1 MKRFITILLLMIAA
15 TILVSAKNPVKHDDP
30 NAVIVH
36 EWGTFTSIAGRNGEA
51 VEWTPLG
58 GTTDLPCFVHRL
70 PNGNNNSNIK
80 GPVYAGGLSATVRME
95 TPVLYFYASRPQTV
109 NVNVRFRQGLISE
122 WYPQA
127 DITPANSAGFD
138 GSKKFESNATWRDIK
153 IMPGTTPEFPAE
165 AARSHYYA
173 ARDTDAAP
181 LSKSSQT
188 EKFLFYRGIGRFR
201 LPIVATV
208 EGETIRIKNRAAEDI
223 RSVILFENR
232 NGKIGF
238 RIHHGLR
245 DEVRLES
252 PTLNGGVE
260 SVVSAL
266 EAILVENG
274 LYPKE
279 AKAMIETWRDSWFEH
294 GSRLIYIYPESE
306 IDSVLPLDIKP
317 APVRTAR
324 VFVGRIE
331 LITATTER
339 EVGQAI
345 AENDRVALEKYGRF
359 LPAIAGQMGRS
370 LARVDIRILQPVC
383 NN

>member
-1 MKRFITILLLMIAA
+1 MKRFVTILLVIIAA
-15 TILVSAKNPVKHDDP
+15 TIFVAAKNPVKNEDP

-70 PNGNNNSNIK
+70 PTANTSGNIK

-127 DITPANSAGFD
+127 DVTPANNAGF
-138 GSKKFESNATWRDIK
+138 GSSTSFQSTATWRDIN
-153 IMPGTTPEFPAE
+153 IMPGATAEFPTE

-173 ARDTDAAP
+173 ARETDAAP
-181 LSKSSQT
+181 LSNASQM

-208 EGETIRIKNRAAEDI
+208 EGDSVRVRNRAPEDI

-232 NGKIGF
+232 YGKIGF
-238 RIHHGLR
+238 RVQDNVR
-245 DEVRLES
+245 DEVQFEA
-252 PTLNGGVE
+252 PALNTNLA
-260 SVVSAL
+260 SVASEL

-279 AKAMIETWRDSWFEH
+279 ARAMIETWRDSWFEH

-306 IDSVLPLDIKP
+306 IDSILPLDIKP
-317 APVRTAR
+317 APARTAR
-324 VFVGRIE
+324 VFVGRME

-345 AENDRVALEKYGRF
+345 AENDRVVLEKYGRF
-359 LPAIAGQMGRS
+359 LPAIAGQMGKA
-370 LARVDIRILQPVC
+370 LDRVDIRLERTTC

>member
-1 MKRFITILLLMIAA
+1 MKRFITILLLMVTAA
-15 TILVSAKNPVKHDDP
+15 FLVAAKNPVKHDDP
-30 NAVIVH
+30 NAVVVH

-51 VEWTPLG
+51 VDWTPLG

-70 PNGNNNSNIK
+70 PNGNLNSNIK

-95 TPVLYFYASRPQTV
+95 TPVLYFYTSRPQTV

-127 DITPANSAGFD
+127 NITPANSTGFG
-138 GSKKFESNATWRDIK
+138 GSTKFQSTATWRDIN
-153 IMPGTTPEFPAE
+153 IMPGATAEFPTE
-165 AARSHYYA
+165 PARSHYYA
-173 ARDTDAAP
+173 ARETDAAP
-181 LSKSSQT
+181 LSNSSQT
-188 EKFLFYRGIGRFR
+188 EKFLFYRGIGRFK

-208 EGETIRIKNRAAEDI
+208 EGDTVRVKNRAEEDI

-238 RIHHGLR
+238 RVQDGVR
-245 DEVRLES
+245 DEVRFKAPALRS
-252 PTLNGGVE
+252 
-260 SVVSAL
+260 SVASVASEL
-266 EAILVENG
+266 EAILIENG

-294 GSRLIYIYPESE
+294 GSRLIYIYPASE
-306 IDSVLPLDIKP
+306 IDSILPLDIKP
-317 APVRTAR
+317 APIRTVR
-324 VFVGRIE
+324 VFVGRVE
-331 LITATTER
+331 LITPATER

-345 AENDRVALEKYGRF
+345 AENDRITLEKYGRF
-359 LPAIAGQMGRS
+359 LPAIAGQMGRGID
-370 LARVDIRILQPVC
+370 RVDIRTERPVC

>member
-15 TILVSAKNPVKHDDP
+15 TILVAANTKIKSDDP

-58 GTTDLPCFVHRL
+58 GTSDLPCFVHRL
-70 PNGNNNSNIK
+70 PSGNINSNIK

-95 TPVLYFYASRPQTV
+95 TPVLYFYTSRPQTV

-127 DITPANSAGFD
+127 DVTPANSIGFD
-138 GSKKFESNATWRDIK
+138 SSTKFQSTAAWRDIN
-153 IMPGTTPEFPAE
+153 IMPGATAEFPTE

-173 ARDTDAAP
+173 ARETDATP
-181 LSKSSQT
+181 LSNSTQT
-188 EKFLFYRGIGRFR
+188 EKFLFYRGIGRFK
-201 LPIVATV
+201 LPIVVTV
-208 EGETIRIKNRAAEDI
+208 EGDVVRVKNRSAEDI

-238 RIHHGLR
+238 RVQDGVR
-245 DEVRLES
+245 DEVRFEAPALS
-252 PTLNGGVE
+252 S
-260 SVVSAL
+260 SVASVASEL
-266 EAILVENG
+266 EAILIENG

-306 IDSVLPLDIKP
+306 IDSLLALEIKP
-317 APVRTAR
+317 APARTAR
-324 VFVGRIE
+324 VFVGRVE
-331 LITATTER
+331 LITPTTER
-339 EVGQAI
+339 EVDQAI
-345 AENDRVALEKYGRF
+345 AENDRVGLERYGRF
-359 LPAIAGQMGRS
+359 LPAIAGQMGKS
-370 LARVDIRILQPVC
+370 LIGVDIRAPQTVC
-383 NN
+383 SN